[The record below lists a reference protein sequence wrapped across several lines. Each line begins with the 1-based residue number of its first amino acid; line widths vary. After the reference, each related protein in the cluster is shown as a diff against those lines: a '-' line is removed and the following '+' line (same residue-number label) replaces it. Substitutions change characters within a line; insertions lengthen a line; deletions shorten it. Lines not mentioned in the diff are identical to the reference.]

1 MVSTVDNPRTARVPD
16 LGQEYNAFL
25 YATISVDANG
35 SAVSVLSAMARLNL
49 DPWQE
54 SKALAQL
61 SASAAARRLAS
72 LIAAVPGGPS
82 SLDAVAPGV
91 DRLVKLL
98 PARARAI
105 LPSIA
110 PRKYLPGV
118 AVLTQPR
125 TALYVLFAL
134 IALFL
139 VVRWFG
145 ANQALPSP
153 QQIGTVSQTAQPAG
167 DSAGARRR

>member
-25 YATISVDANG
+25 YATIGVDANG

-61 SASAAARRLAS
+61 STSAAARRLAS

-82 SLDAVAPGV
+82 SRDEAARGI

-98 PARARAI
+98 PARTSAL
-105 LPSIA
+105 LPVIE
-110 PRKYLPGV
+110 PRKFLPNV
-118 AVLTQPR
+118 EILAQPR

-153 QQIGTVSQTAQPAG
+153 QQAGTVSQTAQPAG
-167 DSAGARRR
+167 DSAGTRRR

>member
-1 MVSTVDNPRTARVPD
+1 MVSTVDNARAARVPD
-16 LGQEYNAFL
+16 LGREYNAFL
-25 YATISVDANG
+25 YATIGVDANG

-54 SKALAQL
+54 SKALAEL

-72 LIAAVPGGPS
+72 LIAAAPGG
-82 SLDAVAPGV
+82 SLNLGEQGGRV

-98 PARARAI
+98 PARTSAL
-105 LPSIA
+105 LPVMA
-110 PRKYLPGV
+110 PHKLLPGV
-118 AVLTQPR
+118 AVLTQSR

-145 ANQALPSP
+145 ASRTLPSP
-153 QQIGTVSQTAQPAG
+153 QQTGTVSQTAPPAG
-167 DSAGARRR
+167 DPAGARRR